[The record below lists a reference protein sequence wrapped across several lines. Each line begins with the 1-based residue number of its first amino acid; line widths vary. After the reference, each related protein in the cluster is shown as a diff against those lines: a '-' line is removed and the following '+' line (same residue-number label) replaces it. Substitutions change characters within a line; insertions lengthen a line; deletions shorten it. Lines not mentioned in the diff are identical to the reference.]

1 MLNSKFEKDQYLIRK
16 KILSFMGAKFHIFD
30 SDGQVI
36 LYSKMKAF
44 KLREDIRLYSGEDMM
59 DELLT
64 IHARNIIDF
73 SAIYDVFDT
82 KSGQKVGALKRKGLK
97 SIMKDEW
104 IIINQNDMEIGFIK
118 EDSLG
123 LAILRR
129 FLTNLVPQKYNVEI
143 NGIKICEFKQNFN
156 PFVAKLNLDF
166 TLDKENVLD
175 KRLGIAAGILL
186 CAVDSKQN

>member
-1 MLNSKFEKDQYLIRK
+1 
-16 KILSFMGAKFHIFD
+16 MGAKFHIFD